1 MQFNEY
7 DKEREQ
13 IILHH
18 FIYRGLKDGG
28 GGGGGFENCA
38 YLWKN
43 SGYAPELFFQ
53 DNPRLTKQFHHMQL
67 TGALFFTYSSPLK
80 YCTL

>member
-1 MQFNEY
+1 MKMIKKGN
-7 DKEREQ
+7 KE
-13 IILHH
+13 
-18 FIYRGLKDGG
+18 FYTTSYTGVKGWG

-38 YLWKN
+38 YPWKN

-53 DNPRLTKQFHHMQL
+53 ATPRLTKQFHHMQL

>member
-1 MQFNEY
+1 M
-7 DKEREQ
+7 
-13 IILHH
+13 
-18 FIYRGLKDGG
+18 G

>member
-1 MQFNEY
+1 MNMIKKGTKNFTP
-7 DKEREQ
+7 
-13 IILHH
+13 LHIQG
-18 FIYRGLKDGG
+18 FKGWG

>member
-28 GGGGGFENCA
+28 GGGEGG
-38 YLWKN
+38 LKIVHT
-43 SGYAPELFFQ
+43 SGKILAMPLSCFFRTTQ
-53 DNPRLTKQFHHMQL
+53 DLQNN
-67 TGALFFTYSSPLK
+67 FTTCS
-80 YCTL
+80 